1 MKNKKLI
8 IANRRNILIKD
19 TAIATIKVADNQE
32 YHVAIHTSPNILS
45 DMLSVSCNTMIK
57 MGILCFPTDFRE
69 DV

>member
-8 IANRRNILIKD
+8 IANGGNILITD
-19 TAIATIKVADNQE
+19 TARATIKDADNQE
-32 YHVAIHTSPNILS
+32 YHVTIHTSPDILS

-57 MGILCFPTDFRE
+57 MGILCFPTDVRE